1 MSSVQLKDTN
11 AHSDLVSFKDWKS
24 DYDWIIHRKCATH
37 GDSYKWR
44 EEYFNHIDDKDAKKT
59 LDSKLKSVMNSK
71 SGLTSKDYID
81 IATGKNKAVT
91 GAYYFFY
98 SDVKNNERRVF
109 IALVSLSKK
118 PAPDHSLL
126 KEYYE
131 GNENR
136 VLQALM
142 YMLYQGTKSRKMIE
156 GSFVF

>member
-37 GDSYKWR
+37 GDSC
-44 EEYFNHIDDKDAKKT
+44 EGGSLTTNAKKT